1 MSTFKGSRTEKNL
14 LTAFAGESQARNRY
28 TFFAKQAKKE
38 GFEQISAIFTRT
50 AEQELAHAKRLFS
63 SLQGGE
69 VEVAACFPAGVIGST
84 AENLE
89 AAAQGEEYEYNI
101 MYPDFARIAR
111 EESLEEIAALF
122 NAIAV
127 AERQHGKQYRDFL
140 ANIQAERVF
149 KREQAQAW
157 YCRHCGYVHQGG
169 GPPAKCPACAHP
181 TAYYELLAE
190 NW

>member
-1 MSTFKGSRTEKNL
+1 MISLKGSRTEKNL

-63 SLQGGE
+63 FLQGGE
-69 VEVAACFPAGVIGST
+69 VEVCAAFPAGVIATT

-89 AAAQGEEYEYNI
+89 AAALGEEHEYNV

-111 EESLEEIAALF
+111 EEGLTEVAVLF

-127 AERQHGKQYRDFL
+127 AEQQHGKQYRDFL
-140 ANIQAERVF
+140 ANIQAGRVF
-149 KREQAQAW
+149 QREQAQAW
-157 YCRHCGYVHQGG
+157 YCRHCGYVHQGLA
-169 GPPAKCPACAHP
+169 PPAKCPACAHP
-181 TAYYELLAE
+181 AAYYELLAE